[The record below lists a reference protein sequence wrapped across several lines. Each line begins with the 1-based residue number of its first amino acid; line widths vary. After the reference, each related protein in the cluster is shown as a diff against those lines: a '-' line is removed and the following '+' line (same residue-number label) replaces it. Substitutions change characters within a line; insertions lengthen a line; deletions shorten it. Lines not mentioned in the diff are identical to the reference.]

1 MSFLIGLLIT
11 LLITYPSFVF
21 IHIYIDPAE
30 EGLTVK
36 GFFQGLFSGSASDL
50 LDVCH
55 TAINEPINIF
65 FVKFDIVR
73 ILLALLPWIVAAF
86 VINFFFRRRVRA
98 RGGIST
104 AGGIYLALDLI
115 NMFVIEDETISV
127 EILTQSNVFYGL
139 LVINVLTLLIGLIA
153 SIISPYRG
161 EKEKR
166 RPPARAE
173 SPVYFMPEESP
184 SRDNHVSSYDTF
196 RDQSP
201 NDTAHSRTCP
211 YCGSYI
217 EPASQY
223 CNVCGKRFTDDD
235 IVDESFSDF

>member
-1 MSFLIGLLIT
+1 MSFLIGLLLT

-21 IHIYIDPAE
+21 IHIYVDPAE

-36 GFFQGLFSGSASDL
+36 GFFEGLFSGSASDL

-55 TAINEPINIF
+55 TAINEPIAIF
-65 FVKFDIVR
+65 FVKFDIIR

-104 AGGIYLALDLI
+104 VGGIYLALDLL
-115 NMFVIEDETISV
+115 NTFLIEKESMTV

-139 LVINVLTLLIGLIA
+139 LVINIVTLLIGLIA
-153 SIISPYRG
+153 SIVSPYRG
-161 EKEKR
+161 ETRKR
-166 RPPARAE
+166 RPPARE
-173 SPVYFMPEESP
+173 SPVYYMPEESP
-184 SRDNHVSSYDTF
+184 SRDNHVSSYESF
-196 RDQSP
+196 NNHSP
-201 NDTAHSRTCP
+201 NNVEQSRTCP